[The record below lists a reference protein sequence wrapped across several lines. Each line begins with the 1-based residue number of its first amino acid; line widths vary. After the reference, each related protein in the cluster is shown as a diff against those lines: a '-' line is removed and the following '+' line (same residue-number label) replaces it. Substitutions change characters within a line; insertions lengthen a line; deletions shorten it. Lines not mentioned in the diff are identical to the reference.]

1 MENYQKALNYETVCS
16 VLKKAD
22 SYCTDLFLQISN
34 ECDVREE
41 LPYNVRRY
49 AEIMGTDV
57 QTVNEAYSACRAA
70 FSRLDDKV
78 VILDPSSPLWP
89 SDVTGVPFLYLK
101 GDVSLLKTT
110 GISVVG
116 TRNPSNRGMTLTREV
131 VDSLGAS
138 SFTIISGL
146 AMGIDGVA
154 HIEALSKDF
163 KTIGVIGTSICDVY
177 PPKHEKLQ
185 GLVAQH
191 GLLVSQFAPSR
202 RVQQYFFMMRNLLM
216 SQIGQGSFVM
226 ESRDGGGGVKQ
237 AQYSERQG
245 KKVFILRETYDNRT
259 FLWPRKFKDPVVVNL
274 SRNSGS
280 IVRRSLQIGRTFG
293 RKASSDIQPSLF

>member
-57 QTVNEAYSACRAA
+57 QTVNEAYSACRTA

-101 GDVSLLKTT
+101 GD
-110 GISVVG
+110 
-116 TRNPSNRGMTLTREV
+116 
-131 VDSLGAS
+131 DSLQRSKPQYGTQIDQRGRRRCAACHH
-138 SFTIISGL
+138 T
-146 AMGIDGVA
+146 DGVWR
-154 HIEALSKDF
+154 
-163 KTIGVIGTSICDVY
+163 C
-177 PPKHEKLQ
+177 
-185 GLVAQH
+185 
-191 GLLVSQFAPSR
+191 
-202 RVQQYFFMMRNLLM
+202 
-216 SQIGQGSFVM
+216 
-226 ESRDGGGGVKQ
+226 
-237 AQYSERQG
+237 
-245 KKVFILRETYDNRT
+245 
-259 FLWPRKFKDPVVVNL
+259 
-274 SRNSGS
+274 
-280 IVRRSLQIGRTFG
+280 
-293 RKASSDIQPSLF
+293 